1 MSKTSR
7 KKVGKDTGETTK
19 AGRPI
24 YETETGERRSE
35 YSYTIQL
42 DSGKWINIPSIHNGY
57 YYTEKELKEAV
68 EDNRMIPTSEH
79 KSEKEALLA
88 AKKRSKGLN
97 KGGAMEKQMELFN
110 MGGLPEMPPQTSDM
124 SSGTFL
130 FAEGGM
136 PDDC

>member
-42 DSGKWINIPSIHNGY
+42 DSGKWINIPSIHNNKLY
-57 YYTEKELKEAV
+57 SEAKLKKAVKE
-68 EDNRMIPTSEH
+68 NRLIPTSYH
-79 KSEKEALLA
+79 KTKKAAIEAA
-88 AKKRSKGLN
+88 IKRSRNLK
-97 KGGAMEKQMELFN
+97 
-110 MGGLPEMPPQTSDM
+110 
-124 SSGTFL
+124 
-130 FAEGGM
+130 
-136 PDDC
+136 